1 MEQYD
6 RNIKVVMDFL
16 KAKNYSASVISL
28 HRLCYR
34 EFKEY
39 LHQNELSYSFEKS
52 NKWLENNK
60 DTWDYRR
67 YTGWK
72 HCLDQLNDV
81 CQNQFISLDHLGP
94 HASAYALL
102 SSTLRNEIDE
112 FLTYGLMYS
121 KDSRYRISC
130 SRFMLYLE
138 EKGLTSIK
146 QLNYDIL
153 LTFHEEDYHRSAK
166 SKDVYEDLIRALL
179 RYHASKGRCAYG
191 HALALNKMLIHQ
203 IITIDQTEIFATL
216 DKDGYSVTWQDIET
230 FLIAMKEI
238 GYAGSVLKYTKHIL
252 TLLYI
257 FLDMN
262 QLLLNDDIL
271 WLWFKAV
278 KPSLKS
284 NWKQARRSLTQ
295 YLLYIKSGEIVTNV
309 TGSPYAVSSIEKLP
323 EWIQNPLSDYLGL
336 LKREGWKK
344 STIAMQKS
352 SNLRFGQYLQHTN
365 INGFDKVTSEVLRA
379 FNQQDVHSTPEGKA
393 AYNCRIRG
401 FIIYLNEQGLIS
413 NPFLYK
419 ALPAISAPS
428 TRIVRVLSDEEI
440 NDIWSVDINQ
450 LSPKALRDYAIVC
463 IGLGMGFRASDIA
476 SIRFQDINW
485 KQRSISLVQQ
495 KTGKAISLP
504 MLVRI
509 GNILFRYLRDARPKS
524 NSAYVFIKHETP
536 YDKLDRGVCRR
547 ALIRILPERETSNK
561 GFHVVRKTFATNL
574 LRGNTKVELISDSLG
589 HSTDS
594 TVLKYLSLDEE
605 RMRLCPLSLKEIGIS
620 WKGGAFNA

>member
-39 LHQNELSYSFEKS
+39 LHQNELSYSFEES

-81 CQNQFISLDHLGP
+81 FQNRFFSLDHLGP

-179 RYHASKGRCAYG
+179 RYHASKGRCVYG

-203 IITIDQTEIFATL
+203 IITIDQTEIVATSKVNL
-216 DKDGYSVTWQDIET
+216 KTYGGKKYGWATAKEFVKKWDEHLKNVPQKVKSIQSSPGSKKEKNDA
-230 FLIAMKEI
+230 LI
-238 GYAGSVLKYTKHIL
+238 
-252 TLLYI
+252 
-257 FLDMN
+257 
-262 QLLLNDDIL
+262 QLGLP
-271 WLWFKAV
+271 AV
-278 KPSLKS
+278 PF
-284 NWKQARRSLTQ
+284 
-295 YLLYIKSGEIVTNV
+295 IMD
-309 TGSPYAVSSIEKLP
+309 SIEQGNEEPANTDALEVLLKDNAKVSFSINDVQNAKG
-323 EWIQNPLSDYLGL
+323 WIQKN
-336 LKREGWKK
+336 K
-344 STIAMQKS
+344 SQFTQ
-352 SNLRFGQYLQHTN
+352 
-365 INGFDKVTSEVLRA
+365 LRA
-379 FNQQDVHSTPEGKA
+379 YVEGK
-393 AYNCRIRG
+393 
-401 FIIYLNEQGLIS
+401 
-413 NPFLYK
+413 K
-419 ALPAISAPS
+419 
-428 TRIVRVLSDEEI
+428 
-440 NDIWSVDINQ
+440 
-450 LSPKALRDYAIVC
+450 
-463 IGLGMGFRASDIA
+463 
-476 SIRFQDINW
+476 
-485 KQRSISLVQQ
+485 
-495 KTGKAISLP
+495 
-504 MLVRI
+504 
-509 GNILFRYLRDARPKS
+509 
-524 NSAYVFIKHETP
+524 
-536 YDKLDRGVCRR
+536 
-547 ALIRILPERETSNK
+547 
-561 GFHVVRKTFATNL
+561 
-574 LRGNTKVELISDSLG
+574 
-589 HSTDS
+589 
-594 TVLKYLSLDEE
+594 
-605 RMRLCPLSLKEIGIS
+605 
-620 WKGGAFNA
+620 